1 MTQYLGDKLNG
12 SALKIIALSSPVALN
27 LGGST
32 SVYNA
37 SGFNFG
43 TLVISGGSTAAQVR
57 YKITRSATSDGTFGD
72 IGASIQVVDGSAN
85 AYVRSFAIDASTPFL
100 RGEYA
105 VTGATSVTFAA
116 TLILG
121 GARQFPITQDT
132 RTTVYSDRLG
142 Q

>member
-12 SALKIIALSSPVALN
+12 SVLKVIALSSPVALN
-27 LGGST
+27 AAGST
-32 SVYNA
+32 GVYNA

-43 TLVISGGSTAAQVR
+43 TLVISGGSTATQVR
-57 YKITRSATSDGTFGD
+57 YKITRSGTSDGTFGD
-72 IGASIQVVDGSAN
+72 IGASIQVRDGSAN

-100 RGEYA
+100 RGEYDI
-105 VTGATSVTFAA
+105 TGATSATFVA

-121 GARQFPITQDT
+121 GARQFPITQDG